1 MNRLRRSACGL
12 NRFMAAEPVCVEVAY
27 ALPAQQR
34 IVAVTLPAGS
44 NAVDAVKAADLARYF
59 PEFSLDPK
67 LLGLWG
73 IAFGTKGLP
82 KAADYCI
89 KDGDRIECYRPLT
102 CDPMEVRRRRAA
114 KAVQKRSGV

>member
-1 MNRLRRSACGL
+1 
-12 NRFMAAEPVCVEVAY
+12 MAAVATEFIRVEVVY
-27 ALPAQQR
+27 ALANEQR
-34 IVAVTLPAGS
+34 LISLNIPPGATAME
-44 NAVDAVKAADLARYF
+44 AVKAARLEDYF
-59 PEFSLDPK
+59 PSFVLKPE

-82 KAADYCI
+82 PSDKYLV

-114 KAVQKRSGV
+114 KAALKRV